1 MRTVL
6 AAFGLLGLL
15 LNSSPAESA
24 PPLTSPVGVDTLLRA
39 ETDLSQLP
47 HLRDWTS
54 HMQSSY
60 DRSGGNGDAQNFLA
74 MNGAT
79 ATPADMAGP
88 GAVVRIWSA
97 NANGQLKIYIDD
109 NPTPVIDM
117 PFEKLFDGSLPAFAA
132 PLAQTSTG
140 GFYSYLPI
148 PYAKHCRITVDNPQ
162 GLYYHVNYLTFA
174 PNTQVRPFALPLTDA
189 EQTALQAAVQAWQSP
204 EAALASAN
212 LTYSPHRVT
221 VGAGKTQTVQEYHGP
236 ATIRSLELA
245 APPAADLRRLV
256 LRGYFDGHRTPDIEA
271 PVADFF
277 GNGYG
282 RKSFTSVFL
291 SQSDA
296 GAMEAR
302 FPMPFGR
309 SARFTLENGTHSSV
323 GIVWNVGLTR
333 EAFHPAEEG
342 YFHAQ
347 WFQEI
352 TKRGIPHIWTKV
364 RGQRGHFVGIVQ
376 TMAGGRGLGFL
387 EGDEQFRVDDQAW
400 GASKEPTTVIGP
412 WNGTGTEDC
421 FNSGWYFD
429 KGPNALP
436 VNGALIRDETHKLG
450 RINAYRWF
458 LNDAPVFQQS
468 LDAQIEHGGAN
479 DAPDTDYS
487 SIAYWYASGQTQP
500 WSPMPPASRIEPPH
514 SPVPAPTLM
523 LKNAFEGES
532 LLPSAKATGGTLQEQ
547 DMSAF
552 PGAWSNDDQL
562 WWTDGKVGDT
572 LTLTLPAHPGTFD
585 LSGYF
590 TQAVDYG
597 QVTFTMNGQPVGGVY
612 DAYHDGVVPSGP
624 VALGRVTLPDGPSQ
638 FVVTIHGK
646 NAAATNTLFGLDALV
661 LKPVK

>member
-1 MRTVL
+1 MRNWI
-6 AAFGLLGLL
+6 AAFGLLAVFLSALL
-15 LNSSPAESA
+15 ALPAQAA
-24 PPLTSPVGVDTLLRA
+24 PSVVGVDTLLRS
-39 ETDLSQLP
+39 ETDLSQMP
-47 HLRDWTS
+47 KLRDWTA

-60 DRSGGNGDAQNFLA
+60 DRTGGNGDAQNFLA
-74 MNGAT
+74 MNGTT
-79 ATPADMAGP
+79 ATLADMDGP

-117 PFEKLFDGSLPAFAA
+117 PFAKLFDGTLPAFAA
-132 PLAQTSTG
+132 PLVQTSTG

-174 PNTQVRPFALPLTDA
+174 PNTTVRPFALPLTAD
-189 EQTALQAAVQAWQSP
+189 EQTALQAAVHAWQLP
-204 EAALASAN
+204 GAALASQDVS
-212 LTYSPHRVT
+212 YSPRRLT
-221 VGAGKTQTVQEYHGP
+221 VDAGKTQTVEEERGP
-236 ATIRSLELA
+236 GVIRYLELV
-245 APPAADLRRLV
+245 APPSADLRRLI
-256 LRGYFDGHRTPDIEA
+256 LRCYFDGHQTPDIEA

-282 RKSFTSVFL
+282 RKPFTSVFL
-291 SQSDA
+291 SQTET

-309 SARFTLENGTHSSV
+309 SARFTLENGMHSSV
-323 GIVWNVGLTR
+323 GIVWNVGMTR
-333 EAFHPAEEG
+333 EAFQPAEDG

-347 WFQEI
+347 WFQEV
-352 TKRGIPHIWTKV
+352 TKRGVPHVWTKV
-364 RGQRGHFVGIVQ
+364 SGQRGHFVGIVQ
-376 TMAGGRGLGFL
+376 TMAGGRGLGYL
-387 EGDEQFRVDDQAW
+387 EGDEQFRVDDQVW
-400 GASKEPTTVIGP
+400 GASKVPTTVIGP

-436 VNGALIRDETHKLG
+436 VNGALVRDEAHKLA

-468 LDAQIEHGGAN
+468 IDAQIEHGGAN
-479 DAPDTDYS
+479 DAPDNDYS
-487 SIAYWYASGQTQP
+487 SVAYWYATGQTQP
-500 WSPMPPASRIEPPH
+500 WSPMPPASQIEPPH
-514 SPVPAPTLM
+514 SLIPAPALV
-523 LKNAFEGES
+523 LKNAVEGES
-532 LLPSAKATGGTLQEQ
+532 LLPTAKATGGKLQEQ
-547 DMSAF
+547 DMSPF

-572 LTLTLPAHPGTFD
+572 LTLMLPAHPGTFD
-585 LSGYF
+585 LLGYF
-590 TQAVDYG
+590 TRAGDYG
-597 QVTFTMNGQPVGGVY
+597 QVTFTLNGQPVGGVY
-612 DAYHDGVVPSGP
+612 DAYHAGVVPSGP
-624 VALGRVTLPDGPSQ
+624 VPLGRVTLPDGPAS